1 MLTIIAFTIPCLGFL
16 VLGFLMHE
24 AFKRD
29 LAAVDRSH
37 AAKVAAL
44 TAVHDEILGRERE
57 MYAELHDQFETAR
70 SESLDL
76 MTSNICLTN
85 DLHWARLALAVQVA
99 GDDFRGDVLGAGAK
113 VVDLA
118 ERRAR

>member
-16 VLGFLMHE
+16 VLGYVMHE

-29 LAAVDRSH
+29 LAKAKAEH
-37 AAKVAAL
+37 AEETAAL
-44 TAVHDEILGRERE
+44 TAAHDETDGRWAE
-57 MYAELHDQFETAR
+57 MYAELHDQLEAAR

-76 MTSNICLTN
+76 MTSNICLTT

-99 GDDFRGDVLGAGAK
+99 GEDFRGDVLGANAK